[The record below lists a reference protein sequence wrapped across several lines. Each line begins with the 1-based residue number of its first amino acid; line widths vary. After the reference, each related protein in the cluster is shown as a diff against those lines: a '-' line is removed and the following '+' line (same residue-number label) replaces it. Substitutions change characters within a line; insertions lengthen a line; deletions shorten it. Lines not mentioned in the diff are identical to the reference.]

1 MIDNVNEN
9 WISITEAAEHLG
21 VTKDS
26 IRKWIKKTDIPAHK
40 IGKLWKFKKSELD
53 EWVKSGKCAIN

>member
-26 IRKWIKKTDIPAHK
+26 IRNWIKKTDIPAHK
-40 IGKLWKFKKSELD
+40 IGKL
-53 EWVKSGKCAIN
+53 